1 MSLQSILTKLFG
13 NKSTRDLKEIKPIVD
28 KINAIG
34 PTLHDLTNDELRGK
48 IDTVRA
54 EIAEAIKADQ
64 DAAAEIRS
72 RVEDL
77 PFDERQPLWEEI
89 DKHEKNVLDILEDQ
103 LNEHL
108 PIVFATMRETARRF
122 AENETVEVTATDLDR
137 ELAAHG
143 RDFVSIEGDKAIW
156 KNRWLAGGNEI
167 TWDMVHYDVQLI
179 GGIVLHQGKIAEMAT
194 GEGKTL
200 VATLPVFLRSLS
212 KKGVHVVTVNDYL
225 SKRDSEWMGPLYM
238 FHGSTVD
245 CIDKHQ
251 PNTPQRRRAYEC
263 DITFGTN
270 NEFGFDYLRDN
281 MAMSPQDMVQR
292 KHYYAI
298 VDEVD
303 SVLIDDARTPLII
316 SGPVPKGDDQMFN
329 EYKPNVENVV
339 QAQRRLVTQ
348 ILAEAKQKIVS
359 EDKEVRK
366 EGELLLF
373 RAFKGLP
380 KYGPLIKFL
389 SEEGMKNALLKTEAY
404 YLQDNSREM
413 PVVTDPLYFVIDE
426 KNRSVELTDKGYEV
440 LTNRN
445 QDPQFF
451 VLPDIAAKLSE
462 LEHVADLAE
471 RQQKKDEAMA
481 DYAVKAERVH
491 TVTQLLK
498 AYTLFEKDNEYVID
512 DNKIKIVDEQ
522 TGRIMEGRRYSDGLH
537 QAIEAKEGV
546 KVEAATQTFATITLQ
561 NYFRMYHKLAGMTGT
576 AETEAGELWDIYKLD
591 VVTIPTNRPVARIDM
606 DDRVY
611 KTKKEKYAAVID
623 EIVRLREAGRP
634 VLVGTTSVE
643 ISELL
648 KRMLDMRHIQ
658 CQVLN
663 AKLHQQEAQ
672 VVALAGRA
680 GTVTIATNMAGRGT
694 DIKLTPE
701 VKEAGGLAIIGTERH
716 ESRRVD
722 RQLRGRSG
730 RQGDPGSSVF
740 YVSFEDQL
748 MRLFA
753 TDRVMKMLD
762 TLGLKEGEMIESKM
776 VTRAI
781 ENAQK
786 RVEENNFG
794 IRKRLLEY
802 DDVMN
807 KQRTYIYN
815 RRHHA
820 LLGERIGI
828 DIANMTY
835 DLIENLVVN
844 YDQPT
849 DYEELSLEL
858 MRVLTI
864 EPPFTEKEFAQLG
877 REEKIERL
885 YAAANSNLER
895 RSQRIIEIATPVVK
909 EWVENRGATGKI
921 IVPMTDG
928 KRIFHLRADIN
939 EAYNSGCRSIV
950 KEWHKAILLVTIDE
964 LWKEHLRELDDLRQ
978 SVQNASYEQ
987 KDPLVIY
994 KVESF
999 HIFEAMLDNLNQKAL
1014 AALMRGQ
1021 IYIPE
1026 PQPHPVETPSNI
1038 SVSGQQPA
1046 APVAPKPQPQV
1057 REALPER
1064 PNDYSQYT
1072 ASKEGLPGENANR
1085 QAMANA
1091 GGGPRKVMPA
1101 KAAPKVGRN
1110 DPCPCGS
1117 GKKFKNCHGRGL

>member
-137 ELAAHG
+137 ELAAQG
-143 RDFVSIEGDKAIW
+143 RDFVSIAGDKAIW
-156 KNRWLAGGNEI
+156 KNRRLAGGNEI

-251 PNTPQRRRAYEC
+251 PNTPQRRCAYEC

-1021 IYIPE
+1021 IFIPE
-1026 PQPHPVETPSNI
+1026 PQPRPVETPSNV

-1046 APVAPKPQPQV
+1046 APAAPKPQPQV
-1057 REALPER
+1057 REAMPER

-1117 GKKFKNCHGRGL
+1117 GKKFKNCHGRDL